1 MWYIIYKIKE
11 REVNKMTIK
20 ELIIQLKILTE
31 NGVDENAKVINAEQD
46 DIYSVIVTEEEDVLI
61 YF

>member
-1 MWYIIYKIKE
+1 
-11 REVNKMTIK
+11 MTIK

-46 DIYSVIVTEEEDVLI
+46 DIYSIIVTEEEDVLI

>member
-1 MWYIIYKIKE
+1 
-11 REVNKMTIK
+11 MTIK

-31 NGVDENAKVINAEQD
+31 NEVDENAKVINAEQD
-46 DIYSVIVTEEEDVLI
+46 NIYSIIVTEEEDVLI